1 MKKAISI
8 LLCLCLA
15 LSVFTVVPFAA
26 SAAEVTE
33 ESVGATSGTTVD
45 CTWALDDND
54 TLTISG
60 YGAMGDYSSQKL
72 NGTWITTAPWGA
84 NIKTVI
90 IEDGVTYIGSYAF
103 YGCTGLT
110 SVTIPDSVTSIGSNS
125 FYGCTGLTSITI
137 PDSLANIEGDAFNN
151 TAWYNNQ
158 PDGMVYAG
166 RVAYKYKGTMPDN
179 TSIIIR
185 DGTKRIAGY
194 AFRDCT
200 GLTSVT
206 IPDSVTSIG
215 GYAFYECTG
224 LTSVTIGNS
233 VTIIGYSAFGECTG
247 LTSVTIP
254 DSVTS
259 IGGYAFEGTTW
270 ANNQPDGV
278 VYAGRVAYGYKGTMP
293 DNTSIIIRDGTK
305 GIAGSAFER
314 CNGLR
319 SVIIPDS
326 VTSIGFGSL
335 GYNWGRKKIDGLT
348 IYGVP
353 GSAAE
358 QYANDNGFTFIE
370 YVDAAIGDMTGD
382 GKVNVRDVTAMQRHL
397 AGLEELTDDRL
408 ALADVNTDGKVTID
422 DVTLLQ
428 RYLAEFDV
436 TIG

>member
-185 DGTKRIAGY
+185 DGTK
-194 AFRDCT
+194 
-200 GLTSVT
+200 
-206 IPDSVTSIG
+206 
-215 GYAFYECTG
+215 
-224 LTSVTIGNS
+224 
-233 VTIIGYSAFGECTG
+233 
-247 LTSVTIP
+247 
-254 DSVTS
+254 
-259 IGGYAFEGTTW
+259 
-270 ANNQPDGV
+270 
-278 VYAGRVAYGYKGTMP
+278 
-293 DNTSIIIRDGTK
+293 

-370 YVDAAIGDMTGD
+370 YVDAAIGDMT
-382 GKVNVRDVTAMQRHL
+382 AMQRHL

>member
-1 MKKAISI
+1 
-8 LLCLCLA
+8 
-15 LSVFTVVPFAA
+15 
-26 SAAEVTE
+26 
-33 ESVGATSGTTVD
+33 
-45 CTWALDDND
+45 
-54 TLTISG
+54 
-60 YGAMGDYSSQKL
+60 
-72 NGTWITTAPWGA
+72 
-84 NIKTVI
+84 
-90 IEDGVTYIGSYAF
+90 
-103 YGCTGLT
+103 
-110 SVTIPDSVTSIGSNS
+110 
-125 FYGCTGLTSITI
+125 
-137 PDSLANIEGDAFNN
+137 
-151 TAWYNNQ
+151 
-158 PDGMVYAG
+158 
-166 RVAYKYKGTMPDN
+166 TMPDN

-185 DGTKRIAGY
+185 DGTKGIAG
-194 AFRDCT
+194 
-200 GLTSVT
+200 S
-206 IPDSVTSIG
+206 
-215 GYAFYECTG
+215 AFYG
-224 LTSVTIGNS
+224 
-233 VTIIGYSAFGECTG
+233 CTG

-314 CNGLR
+314 CTGLT

-408 ALADVNTDGKVTID
+408 ALADTNGDGKVDINDATH
-422 DVTLLQ
+422 LQ

>member
-185 DGTKRIAGY
+185 DGTKGIAGS
-194 AFRDCT
+194 AFYKCT

-215 GYAFYECTG
+215 DEAFSCCTG
-224 LTSVTIGNS
+224 LTSISVDSDNSVYDSRNNCNAIIETATNTLINGCKSTVIPDSLTSIGNQ
-233 VTIIGYSAFGECTG
+233 AFYGCTG

-254 DSVTS
+254 DGVTTIGLWAFYRCTGLTSVS
-259 IGGYAFEGTTW
+259 
-270 ANNQPDGV
+270 
-278 VYAGRVAYGYKGTMP
+278 
-293 DNTSIIIRDGTK
+293 
-305 GIAGSAFER
+305 
-314 CNGLR
+314 
-319 SVIIPDS
+319 IPDS
-326 VTSIGFGSL
+326 VTSIGKYSL
-335 GYNWGRKKIDGLT
+335 GYNMRYEKIEKIDGFT

-370 YVDAAIGDMTGD
+370 WEDAMIGDVTGD
-382 GKVNVRDVTAMQRHL
+382 GNITISDVTAIQCHVAELELLTEEQLSAADTNGDGEINIADATHL
-397 AGLEELTDDRL
+397 
-408 ALADVNTDGKVTID
+408 
-422 DVTLLQ
+422 Q
-428 RYLAEFDV
+428 MYLAEYDV
-436 TIG
+436 VLGKQN

>member
-185 DGTKRIAGY
+185 DGTK
-194 AFRDCT
+194 
-200 GLTSVT
+200 
-206 IPDSVTSIG
+206 
-215 GYAFYECTG
+215 
-224 LTSVTIGNS
+224 
-233 VTIIGYSAFGECTG
+233 
-247 LTSVTIP
+247 
-254 DSVTS
+254 
-259 IGGYAFEGTTW
+259 
-270 ANNQPDGV
+270 
-278 VYAGRVAYGYKGTMP
+278 
-293 DNTSIIIRDGTK
+293 

-408 ALADVNTDGKVTID
+408 TLADVNTDGKVTID

>member
-1 MKKAISI
+1 MKKAISV
-8 LLCLCLA
+8 LLCLCLT

-33 ESVGATSGTTVD
+33 GTVGAKSGTTGS
-45 CTWALDDND
+45 CIWSLDDQGN
-54 TLTISG
+54 LTISG
-60 YGAMGDYSSQKL
+60 NGAMVDYDATYS
-72 NGTWITTAPWGA
+72 NDTWITTAPWGA
-84 NIKTVI
+84 NIKSVVI
-90 IEDGVTYIGSYAF
+90 E
-103 YGCTGLT
+103 
-110 SVTIPDSVTSIGSNS
+110 DSVTSIGSS
-125 FYGCTGLTSITI
+125 AFDKCTGLT
-137 PDSLANIEGDAFNN
+137 
-151 TAWYNNQ
+151 
-158 PDGMVYAG
+158 
-166 RVAYKYKGTMPDN
+166 
-179 TSIIIR
+179 
-185 DGTKRIAGY
+185 
-194 AFRDCT
+194 
-200 GLTSVT
+200 
-206 IPDSVTSIG
+206 
-215 GYAFYECTG
+215 
-224 LTSVTIGNS
+224 
-233 VTIIGYSAFGECTG
+233 
-247 LTSVTIP
+247 
-254 DSVTS
+254 
-259 IGGYAFEGTTW
+259 
-270 ANNQPDGV
+270 
-278 VYAGRVAYGYKGTMP
+278 
-293 DNTSIIIRDGTK
+293 
-305 GIAGSAFER
+305 
-314 CNGLR
+314 

>member
-179 TSIIIR
+179 T
-185 DGTKRIAGY
+185 
-194 AFRDCT
+194 F
-200 GLTSVT
+200 
-206 IPDSVTSIG
+206 P
-215 GYAFYECTG
+215 
-224 LTSVTIGNS
+224 
-233 VTIIGYSAFGECTG
+233 
-247 LTSVTIP
+247 
-254 DSVTS
+254 
-259 IGGYAFEGTTW
+259 
-270 ANNQPDGV
+270 
-278 VYAGRVAYGYKGTMP
+278 
-293 DNTSIIIRDGTK
+293 
-305 GIAGSAFER
+305 
-314 CNGLR
+314 
-319 SVIIPDS
+319 
-326 VTSIGFGSL
+326 
-335 GYNWGRKKIDGLT
+335 
-348 IYGVP
+348 
-353 GSAAE
+353 
-358 QYANDNGFTFIE
+358 
-370 YVDAAIGDMTGD
+370 
-382 GKVNVRDVTAMQRHL
+382 TA
-397 AGLEELTDDRL
+397 
-408 ALADVNTDGKVTID
+408 
-422 DVTLLQ
+422 
-428 RYLAEFDV
+428 
-436 TIG
+436 

>member
-72 NGTWITTAPWGA
+72 NGTWITTAPWGTA
-84 NIKTVI
+84 IKTVI
-90 IEDGVTYIGSYAF
+90 IEDGVTYIGSYA
-103 YGCTGLT
+103 
-110 SVTIPDSVTSIGSNS
+110 

-158 PDGMVYAG
+158 PDGMAYAG
-166 RVAYKYKGTMPDN
+166 RVAYK
-179 TSIIIR
+179 
-185 DGTKRIAGY
+185 
-194 AFRDCT
+194 
-200 GLTSVT
+200 
-206 IPDSVTSIG
+206 
-215 GYAFYECTG
+215 
-224 LTSVTIGNS
+224 
-233 VTIIGYSAFGECTG
+233 
-247 LTSVTIP
+247 
-254 DSVTS
+254 
-259 IGGYAFEGTTW
+259 
-270 ANNQPDGV
+270 
-278 VYAGRVAYGYKGTMP
+278 YKGTMP

>member
-137 PDSLANIEGDAFNN
+137 PDSLANIEGYAFNN

-185 DGTKRIAGY
+185 DGTK
-194 AFRDCT
+194 
-200 GLTSVT
+200 
-206 IPDSVTSIG
+206 
-215 GYAFYECTG
+215 
-224 LTSVTIGNS
+224 
-233 VTIIGYSAFGECTG
+233 
-247 LTSVTIP
+247 
-254 DSVTS
+254 
-259 IGGYAFEGTTW
+259 
-270 ANNQPDGV
+270 
-278 VYAGRVAYGYKGTMP
+278 
-293 DNTSIIIRDGTK
+293 

-314 CNGLR
+314 CTGLT

>member
-1 MKKAISI
+1 MKKAISV

-185 DGTKRIAGY
+185 DGTK
-194 AFRDCT
+194 
-200 GLTSVT
+200 
-206 IPDSVTSIG
+206 
-215 GYAFYECTG
+215 
-224 LTSVTIGNS
+224 
-233 VTIIGYSAFGECTG
+233 
-247 LTSVTIP
+247 
-254 DSVTS
+254 
-259 IGGYAFEGTTW
+259 
-270 ANNQPDGV
+270 
-278 VYAGRVAYGYKGTMP
+278 
-293 DNTSIIIRDGTK
+293 

-314 CNGLR
+314 CTGLT

-408 ALADVNTDGKVTID
+408 ALADTNGDGKVTID

>member
-185 DGTKRIAGY
+185 DGTK
-194 AFRDCT
+194 
-200 GLTSVT
+200 
-206 IPDSVTSIG
+206 
-215 GYAFYECTG
+215 
-224 LTSVTIGNS
+224 
-233 VTIIGYSAFGECTG
+233 
-247 LTSVTIP
+247 
-254 DSVTS
+254 
-259 IGGYAFEGTTW
+259 
-270 ANNQPDGV
+270 
-278 VYAGRVAYGYKGTMP
+278 
-293 DNTSIIIRDGTK
+293 

-408 ALADVNTDGKVTID
+408 ALADVNADGKVTID

>member
-151 TAWYNNQ
+151 RAWYNNQ

-185 DGTKRIAGY
+185 DGTK
-194 AFRDCT
+194 
-200 GLTSVT
+200 
-206 IPDSVTSIG
+206 
-215 GYAFYECTG
+215 
-224 LTSVTIGNS
+224 
-233 VTIIGYSAFGECTG
+233 
-247 LTSVTIP
+247 
-254 DSVTS
+254 
-259 IGGYAFEGTTW
+259 
-270 ANNQPDGV
+270 
-278 VYAGRVAYGYKGTMP
+278 
-293 DNTSIIIRDGTK
+293 

-314 CNGLR
+314 CTGLT

>member
-1 MKKAISI
+1 MKKLFKHSLAV
-8 LLCLCLA
+8 LLSATLLLTA
-15 LSVFTVVPFAA
+15 VPFAA
-26 SAAEVTE
+26 LAAEVAPQE
-33 ESVGATSGTTVD
+33 QSVGATSGTTGD
-45 CTWALDDND
+45 CTWTLDDNG

-60 YGAMGDYSSQKL
+60 NGAMGDYSTKDS
-72 NGTWITTAPWGA
+72 GDTSITTAPWGA
-84 NIKTVI
+84 NIKTVV
-90 IEDGVTYIGSYAF
+90 IEGGVASIGYMAF
-103 YGCTGLT
+103 YGCKLLTSVTIPDSVTSIGAFAFRGCTGLT
-110 SVTIPDSVTSIGSNS
+110 SVTIPDSVTSI
-125 FYGCTGLTSITI
+125 
-137 PDSLANIEGDAFNN
+137 D
-151 TAWYNNQ
+151 
-158 PDGMVYAG
+158 
-166 RVAYKYKGTMPDN
+166 
-179 TSIIIR
+179 
-185 DGTKRIAGY
+185 
-194 AFRDCT
+194 
-200 GLTSVT
+200 
-206 IPDSVTSIG
+206 
-215 GYAFYECTG
+215 GYAFYYCEN

-233 VTIIGYSAFGECTG
+233 VTIIGYAAFGECTG

-259 IGGYAFEGTTW
+259 IGSYAFAGTTW
-270 ANNQPDGV
+270 ESNQPDGV
-278 VYAGRVAYGYKGTMP
+278 VYAGRVAYRYKGTMP